1 MGFFLQ
7 FFPGNSFVKVPVN
20 VSINFRVFFGYF
32 TKSKSRKIFC
42 RKNEQSTQ
50 NKICTKSDLFSPS
63 LSKLSWQKIGTEKME
78 AEQNC
83 FKQFFAVADVQTV
96 VGFVREKLCHQN

>member
-1 MGFFLQ
+1 MSNPLKTKFAQ
-7 FFPGNSFVKVPVN
+7 KVT
-20 VSINFRVFFGYF
+20 F
-32 TKSKSRKIFC
+32 
-42 RKNEQSTQ
+42 
-50 NKICTKSDLFSPS
+50 FSPS